1 MGNKKE
7 RKMLNVTANLVGEV
21 KVSSFEWDGESIDVA
36 NFALIKKV
44 DGKRQYTNCSAYNKW
59 SEEAKKLQAGDL
71 VHVYGFIKKRQSNGK
86 TYRNFIVKHMNKII
100 EEKMEEK

>member
-1 MGNKKE
+1 M
-7 RKMLNVTANLVGEV
+7 VPEV
-21 KVSSFEWDGESIDVA
+21 KTVFSVSVVKAADT
-36 NFALIKKV
+36 LR
-44 DGKRQYTNCSAYNKW
+44 RQYTNCSAYNKW